1 MKAPF
6 SQQSKAD
13 NNCQAF
19 AATLLTYF
27 LIKITPTWGLALLFT
42 TLTYFTPL
50 LYIKNKDAIDGH
62 LNNASDI
69 ISKQMQQVREIA
81 GQHTGKAAEM
91 AQGAFKDY
99 SAKASEMMG
108 SAKKTAVEKGAVS
121 EETAAKVP
129 GGSPEVKK
137 EDFPAAPSA
146 EPTSTA
152 QHDGAVDEKPASE
165 QEPLLA

>member
-1 MKAPF
+1 MLTYH
-6 SQQSKAD
+6 S
-13 NNCQAF
+13 QAF
-19 AATLLTYF
+19 FTSLLTYF

-50 LYIKNKDAIDGH
+50 LYIKNKELIDGH
-62 LNNASDI
+62 LNNASDL
-69 ISKQMQQVREIA
+69 ISKQTQQVRDLA

-108 SAKKTAVEKGAVS
+108 SAKKSAVEKGAIS

-129 GGSPEVKK
+129 GSGSPEVKK
-137 EDFPAAPSA
+137 EDFPAAPSQ
-146 EPTSTA
+146 EPVAAAS
-152 QHDGAVDEKPASE
+152 QHDGAVDEKPAGE
-165 QEPLLA
+165 QEPLLD